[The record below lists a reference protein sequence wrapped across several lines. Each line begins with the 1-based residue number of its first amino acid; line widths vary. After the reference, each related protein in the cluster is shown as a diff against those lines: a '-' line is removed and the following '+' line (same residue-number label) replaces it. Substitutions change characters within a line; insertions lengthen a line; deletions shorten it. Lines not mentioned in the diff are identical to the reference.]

1 MGKSPDVPT
10 LSATTV
16 VPWVLRAA
24 WVLVPF
30 TLGPALGGALAGR
43 TGAVDAVATVM
54 AWTGWTA
61 VLVALL
67 VPRGSSL
74 TVVRVGVPG
83 ALVLAAWAVG
93 LGGADVGGPAGVAAL
108 VVTAVATA
116 LALAPATSDAFVT
129 GSAYGA
135 ERRFALR
142 CPPTLAVLA
151 VVTWV
156 AVAAGAVAGPLLL
169 AAERW
174 LAGAVVLVVG
184 AAVVVL
190 GGRSLHQLA
199 RRWVVFVPS
208 GLVVHDPVARPD
220 SVMAP
225 RPLIESLGP
234 APDHDDVVDLTLG
247 ASGLGLVLV
256 TSEPL
261 PVTVRHGRDQL
272 GTEPATRVVFTPS
285 RPGAVLAE
293 AGSRRIPVG

>member
-1 MGKSPDVPT
+1 MPT
-10 LSATTV
+10 LSATVV
-16 VPWVLRAA
+16 VPWALRAA

-30 TLGPALGGALAGR
+30 SVGPALGEALAGR
-43 TGAVDAVATVM
+43 TDAVDTVATVM

-74 TVVRVGVPG
+74 TVVRIGVPG

-93 LGGADVGGPAGVAAL
+93 LGGGDAGGVAEVAAL
-108 VVTAVATA
+108 VVPAVATA
-116 LALAPATSDAFVT
+116 LALAPTTTDSFVT

-142 CPPTLAVLA
+142 CPPTLALLA
-151 VVTWV
+151 VATWV

-169 AAERW
+169 ASERW
-174 LAGAVVLVVG
+174 ALGAVLLAVGVV
-184 AAVVVL
+184 VVVL

-220 SVMAP
+220 AVMAP

-234 APDHDDVVDLTLG
+234 APGRDDVVDLTLG
-247 ASGLGLVLV
+247 ASGLCLVLV

-261 PVTVRHGRDQL
+261 PVTVRRSRDQL
-272 GTEPATRVVFTPS
+272 GTEPATRVAFTPS

-293 AGSRRIPVG
+293 ADARRIPVG